1 MKNVFLVMLVGAAVA
16 AAIAGA
22 LGAEPDRPACT
33 ASVGPDQSIQAAID
47 AAPEGAVICLEGL
60 WQESLTITKDL
71 TLRAAAPDG
80 ASING
85 GPAGKRPVILVT
97 SEKEIEVRLV
107 GLTIAVASGKN
118 DTYSGYE
125 NGVMVEGRAKVV
137 IEDCTIVGNS
147 CDGVHLEDQAQA
159 VIESSRIFSNEGSGI
174 SAVDSAQVT
183 MIDSQLAGNRGAGV
197 VLGGAARGEI
207 RGCSLQWNWMGGI
220 VVAESATAA
229 IEGCQLQG
237 NGKRGVILGD
247 TAQATLIGNT
257 IVGHELYGVA
267 LTDPLCFEEGATFLG
282 YVAGHGNVIPGPAD
296 PDGNGAGAVCPKE
309 LAFLTTEGGG
319 ALDRRR

>member
-1 MKNVFLVMLVGAAVA
+1 MKSAILVMLVGAAIA
-16 AAIAGA
+16 APGARA
-22 LGAEPDRPACT
+22 LGAEPDAPACT
-33 ASVGPDQSIQAAID
+33 VSVGPDQSIQAAID
-47 AAPEGAVICLEGL
+47 AAPEGAVICLKGL

-85 GPAGKRPVILVT
+85 GLEGGRPVILVV

-107 GLTIAVASGKN
+107 GLTVAVAGGLN
-118 DTYSGYE
+118 DTHYYE
-125 NGVMVEGRAKVV
+125 DGVRVEGRAKIV
-137 IEDCTIVGNS
+137 IEDCTILGNT

-159 VIESSRIFSNEGSGI
+159 VIESSRIFSNEESGI
-174 SAVDSAQVT
+174 SAMDSTQVT
-183 MIDSQLAGNRGAGV
+183 VIDSRLAGNRGAGV

-229 IEGCQLQG
+229 IEACRLQG
-237 NGKRGVILGD
+237 NGKWGVILGD

-267 LTDPLCFEEGATFLG
+267 LTDPPCFEDGATFLG

-296 PDGNGAGAVCPKE
+296 PDGNGVGAVCPEE
-309 LAFLTTEGGG
+309 LSFLATETGGT
-319 ALDRRR
+319 LDRRK